1 MNIGEN
7 RLGNFSGAFPSR
19 TVFYKTIKSKQI
31 FKVIDRKKA
40 SFEVIDEI
48 SREHFHVSLQVGKQ
62 LWENDTLMAEKHVDW
77 MFDFRRHG
85 DEDFLWSRILIN
97 FSFLCM

>member
-1 MNIGEN
+1 MGNSHVNIGES
-7 RLGNFSGAFPSR
+7 RLGNFLEHFQSR
-19 TVFYKTIKSKQI
+19 TGFYKTIKSKQI

-62 LWENDTLMAEKHVDW
+62 LWENDTFAL
-77 MFDFRRHG
+77 
-85 DEDFLWSRILIN
+85 
-97 FSFLCM
+97 

>member
-1 MNIGEN
+1 MGNSHVNIGEN
-7 RLGNFSGAFPSR
+7 RLGTFSGASR
-19 TVFYKTIKSKQI
+19 TVFHKTIKSKQI

-62 LWENDTLMAEKHVDW
+62 LWENDTFAL
-77 MFDFRRHG
+77 
-85 DEDFLWSRILIN
+85 
-97 FSFLCM
+97 